1 MSKSQD
7 NIRIIKKYPNR
18 RLYDSYTS
26 SHVTL
31 VDIRRLVQEQEP
43 FQVVDAKSGE
53 DITRSILLQIIQ
65 EAESD
70 GDPIFSST
78 MLKNIICFYGPFQG
92 VLGSYLDESIQSVI
106 DIQTQ
111 TGSQSSQAW
120 SEFMQ
125 GQAPIMQDMMR
136 QYVEQSR
143 DLYMN
148 TQNMFGLFGGFAGN
162 KSSEGTATDN
172 STSDSAAA
180 DDITTPSDNQ
190 DEKKGDKE

>member
-7 NIRIIKKYPNR
+7 NLRIIKKYPNR

-43 FQVVDAKSGE
+43 FQVVDAKSGD

-106 DIQTQ
+106 DIQSQ

-120 SEFMQ
+120 TEFMQ
-125 GQAPIMQDMMR
+125 GQAPMMQDMMR

-148 TQNMFGLFGGFAGN
+148 TQNMFGMFGGFAGDKDAN
-162 KSSEGTATDN
+162 TKPVADSIMSADTQPENTD
-172 STSDSAAA
+172 
-180 DDITTPSDNQ
+180 Q
-190 DEKKGDKE
+190 KKGDKE

>member
-1 MSKSQD
+1 MSNSQD
-7 NIRIIKKYPNR
+7 NVRIIKKYPNR

-31 VDIRRLVQEQEP
+31 VDIRQLVQEQEP

-70 GDPIFSST
+70 GNPIFSST

-106 DIQTQ
+106 DIQSQ

-148 TQNMFGLFGGFAGN
+148 TQNMFGLFGGFAGSTD
-162 KSSEGTATDN
+162 KDKKADSSSDATAGSQPENLD
-172 STSDSAAA
+172 
-180 DDITTPSDNQ
+180 P
-190 DEKKGDKE
+190 KKGDKE

>member
-1 MSKSQD
+1 MTKSQD
-7 NIRIIKKYPNR
+7 NVRIIKKYPNR
-18 RLYDSYTS
+18 RLYDSHTS

-43 FQVVDAKSGE
+43 FQVIDAKSGD

-78 MLKNIICFYGPFQG
+78 MLKNIICFYGPLQG

-106 DIQTQ
+106 DIQAQ
-111 TGSQSSQAW
+111 AGSNSTQAW
-120 SEFMQ
+120 TEFMQ

-143 DLYMN
+143 DLYLN
-148 TQNMFGLFGGFAGN
+148 TQNMFGLFSGFTGH
-162 KSSEGTATDN
+162 TATPA
-172 STSDSAAA
+172 SEPTAKE
-180 DDITTPSDNQ
+180 Q

>member
-1 MSKSQD
+1 MVKKLGRMSKPQD
-7 NIRIIKKYPNR
+7 NVRIIKKYPKR
-18 RLYDSYTS
+18 RLYDSHTS

-106 DIQTQ
+106 DIQSQ

-120 SEFMQ
+120 SDFMQ
-125 GQAPIMQDMMR
+125 SQAPIMQDMMR

-148 TQNMFGLFGGFAGN
+148 TQNMFGLFSGFTGGT
-162 KSSEGTATDN
+162 STRPATDAK
-172 STSDSAAA
+172 DQA
-180 DDITTPSDNQ
+180 DDLDA
-190 DEKKGDKE
+190 KKSDKE

>member
-1 MSKSQD
+1 MSKSPD
-7 NIRIIKKYPNR
+7 NLRIIKKYPNR
-18 RLYDSYTS
+18 RLYDSHTS

-106 DIQTQ
+106 DIQSQ

-120 SEFMQ
+120 SDFMQ

-148 TQNMFGLFGGFAGN
+148 TQNMFGLFGGFAGGKDAN
-162 KSSEGTATDN
+162 AKPDVDTNANAKPEDAE
-172 STSDSAAA
+172 
-180 DDITTPSDNQ
+180 P
-190 DEKKGDKE
+190 KKGDKE

>member
-1 MSKSQD
+1 MTKSQD
-7 NIRIIKKYPNR
+7 NVRIIKKYPNR
-18 RLYDSYTS
+18 RLYDSHTS

-70 GDPIFSST
+70 GNPIFSST

-120 SEFMQ
+120 TDFMQ

-148 TQNMFGLFGGFAGN
+148 TQNMFGLFGGFAGSST
-162 KSSEGTATDN
+162 KSKDA
-172 STSDSAAA
+172 
-180 DDITTPSDNQ
+180 PSDAQSGKDNNSDQ
-190 DEKKGDKE
+190 DTDHTPDTDAKK